1 MKRIV
6 LYDASAI
13 ERPTRE
19 DLHRLARLRLEA
31 RRGGCDLV
39 LTGVGQRLRLL
50 LAVTGLDELFT
61 ISADGMCGDGDGDSH
76 APEPDEQRTAESG
89 GMCADSAAAEPGE
102 RGALEPGGTCGQAE
116 AAEPDERGAAEPGG

>member
-13 ERPTRE
+13 DRPTRE
-19 DLHRLARLRLEA
+19 DLHRLARMRLDA

-50 LAVTGLDELFT
+50 LAVTGLDEVFT
-61 ISADGMCGDGDGDSH
+61 VSPDMTNGPGACAGPVQDDDRTEADD
-76 APEPDEQRTAESG
+76 
-89 GMCADSAAAEPGE
+89 
-102 RGALEPGGTCGQAE
+102 
-116 AAEPDERGAAEPGG
+116 

>member
-19 DLHRLARLRLEA
+19 DLQRLARLRLEA

-50 LAVTGLDELFT
+50 LTVTGLDELFT
-61 ISADGMCGDGDGDSH
+61 ISPDGVGGIDGMGGMGGVSGMSGEQDG
-76 APEPDEQRTAESG
+76 PEPGD
-89 GMCADSAAAEPGE
+89 
-102 RGALEPGGTCGQAE
+102 
-116 AAEPDERGAAEPGG
+116 

>member
-13 ERPTRE
+13 DRPTRE

-39 LTGVGQRLRLL
+39 LTGVGRRLRLL
-50 LAVTGLDELFT
+50 LAVTGLDEVFT
-61 ISADGMCGDGDGDSH
+61 ISADGMCGDDGVAGGS
-76 APEPDEQRTAESG
+76 PGPDP
-89 GMCADSAAAEPGE
+89 DPG
-102 RGALEPGGTCGQAE
+102 PGG
-116 AAEPDERGAAEPGG
+116 